1 MIFLSKQIEVPET
14 LDVELI
20 ERELTALWMQTARG
34 LGVGQEGA
42 VWRARAANVVIFS
55 SRARTLDNVDSVLA
69 DLSQLHPCRALVVV
83 ADFAGADQ
91 DIEIYIASLCQKDE
105 RGYASNLCCEEV
117 RLRAAGKFTP
127 ELPSATL
134 PLLVPDLPVFLW
146 WDDKLGAH
154 DNLWTE
160 LSRSSD
166 RLILD
171 SLDFPLSELAMV
183 AQLCQ
188 SNSSDSLGVSD
199 INWARL
205 TSWRALLASFYDVRA
220 YRPALDSLQSITVN
234 YVAPESTRA
243 LAPQSVLIS
252 GWLASRLGWVPDPE
266 TFAQDDQV
274 LSIKL
279 RKKDR
284 SLDLLLRGIEQEH
297 TLPGRLSSV
306 ELKSHDESAK
316 FVVSRS
322 ATGVHLETEAS
333 VNTDTYPGQ
342 VLPVRNRTMAQL
354 LGREMEI
361 LKNDDIYGAALSSAM
376 KICERQVK

>member
-1 MIFLSKQIEVPET
+1 M
-14 LDVELI
+14 
-20 ERELTALWMQTARG
+20 
-34 LGVGQEGA
+34 
-42 VWRARAANVVIFS
+42 
-55 SRARTLDNVDSVLA
+55 
-69 DLSQLHPCRALVVV
+69 HPCRALVVV
-83 ADFAGADQ
+83 ADFAGTDQ

-146 WDDKLGAH
+146 WDDKLGPH
-154 DNLWTE
+154 NNLWTE
-160 LSRSSD
+160 LSRASD

-171 SLDFPLSELAMV
+171 SLDFPLSELASV
-183 AQLCQ
+183 AQLYLA
-188 SNSSDSLGVSD
+188 NPKDPLGISD

-220 YRPALDSLQSITVN
+220 YRPALDSLQSITVD
-234 YVAPESTRA
+234 YIAPGSTKA
-243 LAPQSVLIS
+243 LAPQAVLIA
-252 GWLASRLGWVPDPE
+252 GWLASRLGWAVDPE
-266 TFAQDDQV
+266 SFAQHDQV

-279 RKKDR
+279 RKKDI
-284 SLDLLLRGIEQEH
+284 SVDLILQGIEQES

-306 ELKSHDESAK
+306 ELKSNNDSAK

-322 ATGVHLETEAS
+322 ATGIHLETHAS
-333 VNTDTYPGQ
+333 VNDNTYPGQ
-342 VLPVRNRTMAQL
+342 VMPVRNRSMAQL

-361 LKNDDIYGAALSSAM
+361 LKNDDIYAAALAAAM
-376 KICERQVK
+376 KICERQLR